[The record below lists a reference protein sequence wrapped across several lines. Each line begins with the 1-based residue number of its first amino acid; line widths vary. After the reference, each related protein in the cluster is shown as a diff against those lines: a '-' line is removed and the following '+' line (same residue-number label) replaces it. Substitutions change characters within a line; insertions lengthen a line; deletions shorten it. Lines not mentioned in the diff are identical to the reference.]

1 MGTAFFNK
9 FQNKLS
15 LLLAIGLV
23 VPTTI
28 ISIYSIN
35 SSSRELTSLVT
46 GQMKLE
52 GENSKKSINQLI
64 DISKADVLYLS
75 QTPPIQGIVRSREN
89 KGIDPLDKSTYAEWV
104 KRLNIIFVSFLE
116 ARPYYYQIRYLDQN
130 GNELVRVNS
139 RSGAVEV
146 VRGSQLQNKLNTEY
160 FREAMKLKRQEV
172 YVSEINLNRENGKI
186 ETPYIP
192 VMRFITPIYNTKGQK
207 RGLVVA
213 NILANNLFQNG
224 ENDYLKDN
232 FQQQFFVVNRNGY
245 YLYHPEESKTWG
257 FEINKDTNLK
267 RDYSPEVTDEVLSGE
282 NGLTDKT
289 TNSLINYQTFLPDQK
304 NQDSAF
310 TLIYETPKKAVYSS
324 IESFK
329 LFALIVSILSL
340 LIGLFVGILIL
351 RGLVK
356 SIQEMVGTVSSFS
369 NQLSS
374 TVVQQ
379 ERMASQQST
388 SVQQTTA
395 TMDELSVSS
404 RQSAEQA
411 ETAAFGAQES
421 LQRVEQGTKAVAKVL
436 EEMNNLKERV
446 EEIAGNALH
455 LGEQTN
461 QIGNVSDV
469 VISLANQTNML
480 ALNAAIEAVRAGE
493 HGKGFSVVAAEI
505 RKLADESG
513 KSAQQITTLVKEI
526 QTAIHIMVGVTE
538 AGTRNVDLGVQI
550 SHDMAKIFA
559 DIAQSV
565 EKIVDNSQAIALTYK
580 QQAIAT
586 QQVTEAMNHLTQGA
600 NETAKGIS
608 QTKQG
613 TQELNQVVFK
623 LSETI

>member
-15 LLLAIGLV
+15 VLLAIGLV
-23 VPTTI
+23 VPTVI
-28 ISIYSIN
+28 VSVYSIN
-35 SSSRELTSLVT
+35 SSSRELTSLVS
-46 GQMKLE
+46 GQMKLA
-52 GENSKKSINQLI
+52 GENSEKSINQLI

-75 QTPPIQGIVRSREN
+75 QTPPIQGIVRAKDN
-89 KGIDPLDKSTYAEWV
+89 QGIDPQDKSTYSEWV

-116 ARPYYYQIRYLDQN
+116 ARPYYYQIKYLDQN

-139 RSGAVEV
+139 QAGSVEV
-146 VRGSQLQNKLNTEY
+146 VQGSQLQNRLNTEY
-160 FREAMKLKRQEV
+160 FKEAINLRRGEV
-172 YVSEINLNRENGKI
+172 YVSTINLNRENGKI

-192 VMRFITPIYNTKGQK
+192 VMRFATPIYNAQGQK

-213 NILANNLFQNG
+213 NLLANYLFKTG
-224 ENDYLKDN
+224 ENDYLKNN
-232 FQQQFFVVNRNGY
+232 FQQQFFVVNRDGY
-245 YLYHPEESKTWG
+245 YLYNPDESKNWG
-257 FEINKDTNLK
+257 FELNKNTNLK
-267 RDYSPEVTDEVLSGE
+267 RDYPTEVVNEILSGQSS
-282 NGLTDKT
+282 LTDKT
-289 TNSLINYQTFLPDQK
+289 TNSLINYQTFVPDRQNK
-304 NQDSAF
+304 DSAF
-310 TLIYETPKKAVYSS
+310 VLIYETPKKAVYSS
-324 IESFK
+324 IDSFK
-329 LFALIVSILSL
+329 FFAFIVSVLSL
-340 LIGLFVGILIL
+340 LIGLFVGVLIL

-356 SIQEMVGTVSSFS
+356 SIQEIVGTVSSFS
-369 NQLSS
+369 TELSS

-379 ERMASQQST
+379 ERMASQQSS

-411 ETAAFGAQES
+411 ESAALGAQES
-421 LQRVEQGTKAVAKVL
+421 LQRVAQGTDAVQRVL
-436 EEMNNLKERV
+436 EEMNNLKQRV
-446 EEIAGNALH
+446 EEIAENAVH
-455 LGEQTN
+455 LGQQTN
-461 QIGNVSDV
+461 QIGKVSDA

-493 HGKGFSVVAAEI
+493 HGKGFSVVASEI

-526 QTAIHIMVGVTE
+526 QTAIHLMVGVAE

-565 EKIVDNSQAIALTYK
+565 EKIVENSQAIALTYK

-586 QQVTEAMNHLTQGA
+586 QQVTEAMSHLSQGA
-600 NETAKGIS
+600 NETANGIS

-613 TQELNQVVFK
+613 TQQLNQVVLK

>member
-23 VPTTI
+23 VPTVI
-28 ISIYSIN
+28 VSVYSIN
-35 SSSRELTSLVT
+35 SSSRELTSLVS

-75 QTPPIQGIVRSREN
+75 QTPPIQGIVRAREN
-89 KGIDPLDKSTYAEWV
+89 NDIDPLDQSTYSEWV

-116 ARPYYYQIRYLDQN
+116 ARPYYYRIKYLDQN
-130 GNELVRVNS
+130 GKELVRVNS
-139 RSGAVEV
+139 RSGSVEIV
-146 VRGSQLQNKLNTEY
+146 QGSQLQNQFNTK
-160 FREAMKLKRQEV
+160 FFKDAINLRLGEV
-172 YVSEINLNRENGKI
+172 YVSEVNLNRENGKI
-186 ETPYIP
+186 ETPFVPII
-192 VMRFITPIYNTKGQK
+192 RFATPIYNAQGEK

-213 NILANNLFQNG
+213 SILANNLFQNG
-224 ENDYLKDN
+224 KNDYLKNN
-232 FQQQFFVVNRNGY
+232 FEQRFFVVNEDGY
-245 YLYHPEESKTWG
+245 YLYHPDESRNWG
-257 FEINKDTNLK
+257 FELNKDTNLK
-267 RDYSPEVTDEVLSGE
+267 RDYPAEVVNEILSGQ

-289 TNSLINYQTFLPDQK
+289 TNSLINYQSFLPDPQHK
-304 NQDSAF
+304 DSAF
-310 TLIYETPKKAVYSS
+310 VLVYETPEKAVYSS
-324 IESFK
+324 IDNFK
-329 LFALIVSILSL
+329 FFAFIISVLSL
-340 LIGLFVGILIL
+340 LIGLLVGIVIL
-351 RGLVK
+351 RSLVK
-356 SIQEMVGTVSSFS
+356 SIQEIVGTVSSFS
-369 NQLSS
+369 TELSS

-379 ERMASQQST
+379 ERMASQQSS

-411 ETAAFGAQES
+411 ESAALGAQES
-421 LQRVEQGTKAVAKVL
+421 LRRVDQGNNAVQRVL
-436 EEMNNLKERV
+436 EEMNNLKQRV
-446 EEIAGNALH
+446 EEIAENAVH
-455 LGEQTN
+455 LGQQTN

-493 HGKGFSVVAAEI
+493 NGKGFSVVAAEI

-513 KSAQQITTLVKEI
+513 KSAQQITALVKEI
-526 QTAIHIMVGVTE
+526 QTAIHVMVGVAE
-538 AGTRNVDLGVQI
+538 AGTKNVDLGVQI

-565 EKIVDNSQAIALTYK
+565 EKIVENSQAIALTYK

-586 QQVTEAMNHLTQGA
+586 QQVTEAMNHLSQGA

-613 TQELNQVVFK
+613 TQELKQVVLK

>member
-23 VPTTI
+23 VPTVI
-28 ISIYSIN
+28 ISVYSIN

-46 GQMKLE
+46 AQMKLE
-52 GENSKKSINQLI
+52 GENSKKSIDQLI

-89 KGIDPLDKSTYAEWV
+89 NGIDPQDKSSYSEWV

-116 ARPYYYQIRYLDQN
+116 ARPYYYQLRYLDEK

-139 RSGAVEV
+139 KSGSVEILQ
-146 VRGSQLQNKLNTEY
+146 GSQLQNKFNTEY
-160 FREAMKLKRQEV
+160 FKETINLPRGEINI
-172 YVSEINLNRENGKI
+172 SPINLNRENGKI
-186 ETPYIP
+186 ETPFVPIIRFATP
-192 VMRFITPIYNTKGQK
+192 VYNAQGQK
-207 RGLVVA
+207 RGIVIA
-213 NILANNLFQNG
+213 NILANNLFQTG
-224 ENDYLKDN
+224 ENEYLKNN
-232 FQQQFFVVNRNGY
+232 FQQQFFIVNRNGY
-245 YLYHPEESKTWG
+245 YLYHPDESKKWG
-257 FEINKDTNLK
+257 FELNKDTNLK
-267 RDYSPEVTDEVLSGE
+267 RDYPTEVVNEILSGQS
-282 NGLTDKT
+282 GLTDKT
-289 TNSLINYQTFLPDQK
+289 TNSLINYQSFVPDRK
-304 NQDSAF
+304 NKDSSF

-324 IESFK
+324 IDNFK

-340 LIGLFVGILIL
+340 LIGLFMGVLIL
-351 RGLVK
+351 RSLVK
-356 SIQEMVGTVSSFS
+356 TIQEMVGTVSSFS
-369 NQLSS
+369 TQLSS
-374 TVVQQ
+374 TVVEQ
-379 ERMASQQST
+379 ERMASQQSS
-388 SVQQTTA
+388 SVQQTTT

-411 ETAAFGAQES
+411 ESAAFGAKES
-421 LQRVEQGTKAVAKVL
+421 LQRVEQGTDAVQRVL
-436 EEMNNLKERV
+436 EEMNNLKQRV
-446 EEIAGNALH
+446 EEIAENAVH
-455 LGEQTN
+455 LGQQTN

-493 HGKGFSVVAAEI
+493 HGKGFSVVASEI

-513 KSAQQITTLVKEI
+513 RSAQQITTLVKEI
-526 QTAIHIMVGVTE
+526 QTAIHLMVGVAE
-538 AGTRNVDLGVQI
+538 AGTKNVDLGVQI

-586 QQVTEAMNHLTQGA
+586 QQVTEAMSHLTQGA

-613 TQELNQVVFK
+613 TQELNQVVFR

>member
-15 LLLAIGLV
+15 VLLAIGLV
-23 VPTTI
+23 VPTVI
-28 ISIYSIN
+28 VSVYSIN
-35 SSSRELTSLVT
+35 SSSRELTSLVS
-46 GQMKLE
+46 GQMKLA
-52 GENSKKSINQLI
+52 GENSEKSINQLI

-75 QTPPIQGIVRSREN
+75 QTPPIQGIVRAKDN
-89 KGIDPLDKSTYAEWV
+89 QGIDPQDQSTYSEWV

-116 ARPYYYQIRYLDQN
+116 ARPYYYQIKYLDQN

-139 RSGAVEV
+139 QAGSIEV
-146 VRGSQLQNKLNTEY
+146 VQGSQLQNKLNTEY
-160 FREAMKLKRQEV
+160 FKEAINLRRKEV
-172 YVSEINLNRENGKI
+172 YVSAINLNQERGKI
-186 ETPYIP
+186 ETPYVP
-192 VMRFITPIYNTKGQK
+192 VIRFATPIYNAKGQK

-213 NILANNLFQNG
+213 NLLINQLFKTV
-224 ENDYLKDN
+224 ENDYLKNN
-232 FQQQFFVVNRNGY
+232 FQQQFFVVNRDGY
-245 YLYHPEESKTWG
+245 YLYHPDESKTWG
-257 FEINKDTNLK
+257 FELNKDTTLK
-267 RDYSPEVTDEVLSGE
+267 RDYPAEVVNELLSG
-282 NGLTDKT
+282 GSALTDKT
-289 TNSLINYQTFLPDQK
+289 TNSLINYQTFLPDRQNK
-304 NQDSAF
+304 DSAF
-310 TLIYETPKKAVYSS
+310 VLIYETPKKAVYSS
-324 IESFK
+324 IDSFK
-329 LFALIVSILSL
+329 FFAFIVSVLSL
-340 LIGLFVGILIL
+340 LIGLFVGVLIL

-356 SIQEMVGTVSSFS
+356 SIQEIVGTVSSFS
-369 NQLSS
+369 TQLSS
-374 TVVQQ
+374 TVVEQ
-379 ERMASQQST
+379 ERMASQQSS
-388 SVQQTTA
+388 SVQQTTT

-411 ETAAFGAQES
+411 ESAAFGAKES
-421 LQRVEQGTKAVAKVL
+421 LRRVDQGSQAVERVI

-446 EEIAGNALH
+446 EEIAENAVH
-455 LGEQTN
+455 LGQQTN

-493 HGKGFSVVAAEI
+493 HGKGFSVVASEI

-513 KSAQQITTLVKEI
+513 KSAQQITILVKEI
-526 QTAIHIMVGVTE
+526 QTAIHLMVSVAE
-538 AGTRNVDLGVQI
+538 AGTKNVDLGVQI

-565 EKIVDNSQAIALTYK
+565 EKIVENSQAIALTYK

-600 NETAKGIS
+600 NENAKGIS

-613 TQELNQVVFK
+613 TQELNQVVMK

>member
-15 LLLAIGLV
+15 VLLAIGLV
-23 VPTTI
+23 VPTVI
-28 ISIYSIN
+28 ISVYSIN
-35 SSSRELTSLVT
+35 SSSRELTSLVS
-46 GQMKLE
+46 GQMKLA
-52 GENSKKSINQLI
+52 GENSEKSINQLI

-75 QTPPIQGIVRSREN
+75 QTPPIQGIVRSKEN
-89 KGIDPLDKSTYAEWV
+89 KGIDPVDQSTDAEWV

-116 ARPYYYQIRYLDQN
+116 ARPYYYQIKYLDQN

-139 RSGAVEV
+139 QAGSVEV
-146 VRGSQLQNKLNTEY
+146 VQGSQLQNKLNTEY
-160 FREAMKLKRQEV
+160 FKEAINLRRGEV
-172 YVSEINLNRENGKI
+172 YVSAINLNRERGKI
-186 ETPYIP
+186 ETPYVP
-192 VMRFITPIYNTKGQK
+192 VIRFATPIYNAKGQK

-213 NILANNLFQNG
+213 NLLVNQLFKTG
-224 ENDYLKDN
+224 ENDYLKKN
-232 FQQQFFVVNRNGY
+232 FQQQFFVVNRDGY
-245 YLYHPEESKTWG
+245 YLYHPDESKTWG
-257 FEINKDTNLK
+257 FELNKDTTLK
-267 RDYSPEVTDEVLSGE
+267 RDYPAEVVNELLSG
-282 NGLTDKT
+282 GSALTDKT
-289 TNSLINYQTFLPDQK
+289 TNSLINYQTFLPDRQNK
-304 NQDSAF
+304 DSAF
-310 TLIYETPKKAVYSS
+310 VLIYETPKKAVYSS
-324 IESFK
+324 IDSFK
-329 LFALIVSILSL
+329 FFALIVSVLSL
-340 LIGLFVGILIL
+340 LIGLFVGVLIL

-369 NQLSS
+369 TQLSS
-374 TVVQQ
+374 TVVEQ
-379 ERMASQQST
+379 ERMASQQSS
-388 SVQQTTA
+388 SVQQTTT

-411 ETAAFGAQES
+411 ESAALGAKES
-421 LQRVEQGTKAVAKVL
+421 LRRVDQGSQAVERVI

-446 EEIAGNALH
+446 EEIAENAVH
-455 LGEQTN
+455 LGQQTN

-493 HGKGFSVVAAEI
+493 HGKGFSVVASEI

-513 KSAQQITTLVKEI
+513 KSAQQITILVKEI
-526 QTAIHIMVGVTE
+526 QTAIHLMVSVAE
-538 AGTRNVDLGVQI
+538 AGTKNVDLGVQI

-565 EKIVDNSQAIALTYK
+565 EKIVENSQAIALTYK

-600 NETAKGIS
+600 NENAKGIS

-613 TQELNQVVFK
+613 TQELNQVVMK

>member
-15 LLLAIGLV
+15 FLLAIGLV
-23 VPTTI
+23 VPTVIVST
-28 ISIYSIN
+28 YSIN
-35 SSSRELTSLVT
+35 SSSRELTSLIS
-46 GQMKLE
+46 GQMKLQ

-75 QTPPIQGIVRSREN
+75 QTPPIQGIVRAKEN
-89 KGIDPLDKSTYAEWV
+89 KGIDPQDKSTYPEWV

-116 ARPYYYQIRYLDQN
+116 ARPYYYQIKYLDQN

-139 RSGAVEV
+139 KSGSVEV
-146 VRGSQLQNKLNTEY
+146 VQGSQLQNKLNTEY
-160 FREAMKLKRQEV
+160 FREAIKLRRGEV
-172 YVSEINLNRENGKI
+172 YISTINLNRENGRI
-186 ETPYIP
+186 ETPFIP
-192 VMRFITPIYNTKGQK
+192 VIRFATPIYNGKGQK

-213 NILANNLFQNG
+213 NLLANHLFETG
-224 ENDYLKDN
+224 KNDDLKNN
-232 FQQQFFVVNRNGY
+232 FRQQFFAVNNDGY
-245 YLYHPEESKTWG
+245 YLYHPDENKTWG
-257 FEINKDTNLK
+257 FELNKDTTLK
-267 RDYSPEVTDEVLSGE
+267 RDYPPEVANEILSGK
-282 NGLTDKT
+282 NGLTDKA
-289 TNSLINYQTFLPDQK
+289 TNSLINYQTFLPDPQNK
-304 NQDSAF
+304 DSAF
-310 TLIYETPKKAVYSS
+310 ALIYETPKTAVYSS
-324 IESFK
+324 IDSFK
-329 LFALIVSILSL
+329 FFAFIVSVLSL
-340 LIGLFVGILIL
+340 LIGLLVGVLIL

-369 NQLSS
+369 TQLSS
-374 TVVQQ
+374 TVMEQ
-379 ERMASQQST
+379 ERMASQQSS
-388 SVQQTTA
+388 SVQQTTT

-411 ETAAFGAQES
+411 ESAAFGAKES
-421 LQRVEQGTKAVAKVL
+421 LLRIDQGTNAVQRVL
-436 EEMNNLKERV
+436 EEMNNLKQRV
-446 EEIAGNALH
+446 EEIAENAVH
-455 LGEQTN
+455 LGQQTN

-480 ALNAAIEAVRAGE
+480 ALNAAVEAVRAGE
-493 HGKGFSVVAAEI
+493 HGKGFSVVASEI

-513 KSAQQITTLVKEI
+513 KSAQQITALVKEI
-526 QTAIHIMVGVTE
+526 QTAIHLMVGVAE
-538 AGTRNVDLGVQI
+538 AGTKNVDLGVEI
-550 SHDMAKIFA
+550 SHNMARIFA

-586 QQVTEAMNHLTQGA
+586 QQVTEAMSHLTQGA